1 MKQVNISHARRNSEG
16 RATPQSQTTN
26 LFWKKPQAQFFKFN
40 VDATLFKDQNR
51 FGVGICLRGDEENFI
66 KAKTFFNNGIPNPRT
81 TKTWEL
87 LQAMGSLPQRG
98 WSERSFENSREGH
111 GETSRF

>member
-1 MKQVNISHARRNSEG
+1 MVHARRNSEG

-87 LQAMGSLPQRG
+87 LQAMNRMTKLQIENKPSKVATSMGKLKVS
-98 WSERSFENSREGH
+98 SNRS
-111 GETSRF
+111 